1 MRYEL
6 EMIMLGVTGIHG
18 KHMAMKQNVS
28 VDEEKNRDDS
38 QALSRLEVQMLGR

>member
-1 MRYEL
+1 
-6 EMIMLGVTGIHG
+6 
-18 KHMAMKQNVS
+18 MAMKQNVS